1 MVNEMKMIS
10 HKINIDINNVLNL
23 ANTKPFGFTKFEPGP
38 GIGGHCIPIDPYYL
52 YWKAKQSNIDAKF
65 IKLAG
70 ETNENTTNWVIENFF
85 KILKKEKKILKKTKL
100 LILGLS
106 YKKNIEDTRESS
118 SKKIIKSLSG
128 KLKKIDV
135 SEPYLK
141 NKDSNISDD
150 YNFLNKFNV
159 NNVTLSKATIKKYD
173 VVLILSDH
181 DCFNYNL
188 LKKESRILI
197 DTRNRVKRKNNFYK
211 L

>member
-1 MVNEMKMIS
+1 MR
-10 HKINIDINNVLNL
+10 
-23 ANTKPFGFTKFEPGP
+23 
-38 GIGGHCIPIDPYYL
+38 
-52 YWKAKQSNIDAKF
+52 
-65 IKLAG
+65 
-70 ETNENTTNWVIENFF
+70 
-85 KILKKEKKILKKTKL
+85 IL
-100 LILGLS
+100 
-106 YKKNIEDTRESS
+106 ESLHQ
-118 SKKIIKSLSG
+118 KKIIKSLSG